1 MNKLRFNSGRFRFPA
16 GIKRVTAGSGGE
28 VLLITGKDKAAV
40 IDCGMAYCGEN
51 LATRIRGEL
60 GDRPLDYAIL
70 SHTHYDHIGGLPYL
84 RLIWPDLISFGAAY
98 GKNILEKESAL
109 KQIELISK
117 AAWKKYADGKAEQ
130 KVLMDGLGIDRIVYE
145 GDVISL
151 GGRELHVFE
160 TPGHTNCS
168 LTFLLE
174 PDRILFPSETLGV
187 YAGDGRMITGM
198 LKSYSETIAS
208 IGKCRMIPAR
218 HIISPHF
225 GMVPEQDREQYWELA
240 IQAVERNKRFV
251 QNMIEKGALFEEI
264 MEEYTNE
271 FYYDVISEEQPK
283 EAFLLN
289 AHHMIRNLKREFQKQ
304 F

>member
-1 MNKLRFNSGRFRFPA
+1 MNRLNFNSDRFQFPA
-16 GIKRVTAGSGGE
+16 GIKRVTAGMGGE
-28 VLLITGKDKAAV
+28 VFLITGKEKAAV
-40 IDCGMAYCGEN
+40 IDCGMAYCGEK
-51 LATRIRGEL
+51 LVDRIREEL
-60 GDRPLDYAIL
+60 EDRPLDYAVL

-84 RLIWPDLISFGAAY
+84 RLAWPDLTSFGAAY
-98 GKNILEKESAL
+98 GKDILEKESAL
-109 KQIELISK
+109 KQIGLISK
-117 AAWKKYADGKAEQ
+117 SAWKKYAGDMAEQ
-130 KVLMDGLGIDRIVYE
+130 KVLLDGLGIDHTVYE

-151 GGRELHVFE
+151 GGRDLHVFE

-208 IGKCRMIPAR
+208 IEKCRKIPAR

-225 GMVPEQDREQYWELA
+225 GMVPECDREQYWDLS
-240 IQAVERNKRFV
+240 IQAVERNKSFI
-251 QNMIEKGALFEEI
+251 QNMIEKGAFFEEI

-271 FYYDVISEEQPK
+271 FYCDLVTEEQPK

-289 AHHMIRNLKREFQKQ
+289 AHHMIRNLKREFQEQ
-304 F
+304 L